1 MKITQK
7 WLKEKGACR
16 NAVKYFKRIT
26 LTGNKKLLDRLE
38 KDGRLDWANWGITR
52 MLNHDGQIKYA
63 IFAAGLVLDV
73 YEKRFPE
80 DKCPRKAI
88 EAAKQYLKTKS
99 EEDRKAAANAANAA
113 YAADAAYAAAN
124 AANAAAYAAN
134 AAYARNTTKR
144 TIIEYGVSLLKT
156 HKA

>member
-16 NAVKYFKRIT
+16 DAVKYFKRIT

-38 KDGRLDWANWGITR
+38 KDGHLVWANWGITR

-63 IFAAGLVLDV
+63 IFAAELVLDI

-80 DKCPRKAI
+80 DKRPRKAI

-99 EEDRKAAANAANAA
+99 EEDRKAAAYAANAA
-113 YAADAAYAAAN
+113 AYAAYAAAN
-124 AANAAAYAAN
+124 AADAG
-134 AAYARNTTKR
+134 NTTKR
-144 TIIEYGVSLLKT
+144 TIIEYGISLLKT